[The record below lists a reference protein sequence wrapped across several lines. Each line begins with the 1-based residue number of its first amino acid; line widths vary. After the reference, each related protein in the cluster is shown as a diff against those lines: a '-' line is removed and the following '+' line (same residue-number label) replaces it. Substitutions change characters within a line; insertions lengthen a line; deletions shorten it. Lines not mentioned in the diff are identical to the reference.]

1 MQSRYNYISFFIL
14 LVLCTACK
22 KNNNAPYDYM
32 ESEDYFGLTKGNYVE
47 YEVTEI
53 NHIPQTSNTIL
64 SDTIHYFV
72 KYYIQDTIRD
82 EFNNLKYI
90 FEVKKKNI
98 EGDSWSTS
106 DIWTANYQ
114 DKNCELVVENQR
126 IVKLKSPVNES
137 TEWNPNIYNTLS
149 PEEYSYSDINNSKVF
164 GQLSFDSTVT
174 VIQCD
179 ERNLIRYCKK
189 QEIYAK
195 GVGMI
200 YKYYK
205 DLEINNFDT
214 LNIKNGTELFFTPVA
229 YGTE

>member
-14 LVLCTACK
+14 FVLCTACK

-98 EGDSWSTS
+98 EGIFILYEVGQLYIIIKT
-106 DIWTANYQ
+106 
-114 DKNCELVVENQR
+114 R
-126 IVKLKSPVNES
+126 IVNLLLK
-137 TEWNPNIYNTLS
+137 
-149 PEEYSYSDINNSKVF
+149 INV
-164 GQLSFDSTVT
+164 L
-174 VIQCD
+174 
-179 ERNLIRYCKK
+179 
-189 QEIYAK
+189 
-195 GVGMI
+195 
-200 YKYYK
+200 
-205 DLEINNFDT
+205 
-214 LNIKNGTELFFTPVA
+214 LN
-229 YGTE
+229 